1 MSNKMRQ
8 VDHGARRFGV
18 TAVQAGHIIQDKLLK
33 ALSAQ
38 VIDNLD
44 GKPHRL
50 IGEILH
56 DQGAITLAQID
67 EVLQTLDGRRRTS
80 L

>member
-18 TAVQAGHIIQDKLLK
+18 TAVQAGHITQDKLLK

>member
-1 MSNKMRQ
+1 MMRQ

-18 TAVQAGHIIQDKLLK
+18 TAVQAGYITQDKLLK

-38 VIDNLD
+38 VMDNLE

-50 IGEILH
+50 IGEIL
-56 DQGAITLAQID
+56 TP
-67 EVLQTLDGRRRTS
+67 
-80 L
+80 